1 MQQFSKDTWQS
12 SGMFENESEIVNA
25 RLFRFEVKFRQGHG
39 PWQGEDLGF

>member
-25 RLFRFEVKFRQGHG
+25 RLFSNEARAYVNFGKSK
-39 PWQGEDLGF
+39 